1 MTAIIEV
8 PKNQN
13 LKGSGLFKLLLI
25 IFGIGKLMTPEGREF
40 LKKIKERLFSK
51 KEESVPNWKE
61 SKTKHHDKTNYR
73 LVKQENEEYGS
84 NYSAANKRY

>member
-1 MTAIIEV
+1 MEKVNRT
-8 PKNQN
+8 K
-13 LKGSGLFKLLLI
+13 F
-25 IFGIGKLMTPEGREF
+25 R
-40 LKKIKERLFSK
+40 K